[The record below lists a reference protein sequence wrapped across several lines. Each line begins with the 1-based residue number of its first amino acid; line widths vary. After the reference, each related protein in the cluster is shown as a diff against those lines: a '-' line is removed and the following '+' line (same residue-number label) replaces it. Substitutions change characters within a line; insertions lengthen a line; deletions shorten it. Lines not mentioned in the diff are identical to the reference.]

1 MALSDVLTGIPLGQ
15 ASPYINEYHPNLLFP
30 ISRSM
35 HRQLLGIKDELPFQG
50 YDFWRAFELSWLDQR
65 GKPHVAICDLHFPCE
80 SPNLIESKSLKLY
93 FNSFNNSQFA
103 NWAEVQTL
111 IGKDLA
117 AAVGAPVTVLLR
129 SVTQNE
135 ILIAD
140 LPGQILDNLPVQCDR
155 YQPYPDYLICDH
167 EVVQETVHSHLLKS
181 NCLVTG
187 QPDWASVMIQYH
199 GPRIQAEGL
208 LRYIISFRDH
218 QGFHEQC
225 VEHIFHDIL
234 KRCQPQSLTVR
245 AFYTRR
251 GGIDI
256 NSLRTT
262 LDPLA
267 FHDLRTVRQ

>member
-1 MALSDVLTGIPLGQ
+1 MALSDVLTGVPLGQ
-15 ASPYINEYHPNLLFP
+15 ASPYINQYRPDLLFP
-30 ISRSM
+30 IARSGQ
-35 HRQLLGIKDELPFQG
+35 RQLLGIHDELPFHG
-50 YDFWRAFELSWLDQR
+50 YDYWRAFELSWLDQR
-65 GKPHVAICDLHFPCE
+65 GKPQVAVCNMHFPCT

-103 NWAEVQTL
+103 DWSQVQS
-111 IGKDLA
+111 IISKDLA
-117 AAVGAPVTVLLR
+117 AAAGAPVQVALR
-129 SVTQNE
+129 PVTQGE
-135 ILIAD
+135 LLIAD
-140 LPGQILDNLPVQCDR
+140 LPGQTLDNLSVHCDR
-155 YQPYPDYLICDH
+155 YLPFPDYLVCGH
-167 EVVQETVHSHLLKS
+167 EIVQETVHSHLLKS

-234 KRCQPQSLTVR
+234 QRCQPQNLTVH